1 MADAVLRAVAAPAE
15 DRAACVAVGAVART
29 PWSHIALAVLGLRI
43 LLSALALG
51 TVWTLPGSRGAGP
64 QALLL
69 DPWRHFD
76 ALWFVRIAAHGYGRG
91 DLSTAYMPLYPLLL
105 RCASVLTGGHLFSAA
120 ILASNLSCV
129 GAVGLIWR
137 WVADRH
143 GGPVAWRTIALL
155 LLFPD
160 GFFLLGAYSESTFL
174 LFSAGT
180 LLALGRGRWL
190 LAGTLATL
198 ATLTRLQGLVL
209 VVPILTAAWPHRRE
223 ARTVAV
229 VFIAATLPPIG
240 SWLYQR
246 LLFATLGGGDLLHTF
261 RNQWNIPI
269 QAPWQTVWRY
279 VTVIRSPKWSM
290 FHSHVYNYVMLWD
303 LTIAAL
309 GLLVLILSW
318 RRLGPALCLYGLA
331 GWCFMMTRWYS
342 TGRYT
347 LAILPFF
354 LALALWTE
362 TPRRFRW
369 LSTASLALLV
379 FFVTQFVQNSWID

>member
-1 MADAVLRAVAAPAE
+1 MADAALIAVGAPAE
-15 DRAACVAVGAVART
+15 ARTIPTPTGVLART
-29 PWSHIALAVLGLRI
+29 PWLQIVLAVLGLRI
-43 LLSALALG
+43 LLSAIALG
-51 TVWTLPGSRGAGP
+51 IVWTLPGSRGAGL

-76 ALWFVRIAAHGYGRG
+76 AIWFVRIAAHGYGRG
-91 DLSTAYMPLYPLLL
+91 DLSTAYMPLYPLLI
-105 RCASVLTGGHLFSAA
+105 RCASVLTGGHLLSAA
-120 ILASNLSCV
+120 LLVSNLSCV

-143 GGPVAWRTIALL
+143 GGPVAWRTVGLL

-160 GFFLLGAYSESTFL
+160 AFFLLGGYSESTFL

-180 LLALGRGRWL
+180 LLALRRDRWL
-190 LAGTLATL
+190 LAGGLATL

-209 VVPILTAAWPHRRE
+209 VVPILTAVWPHRRE
-223 ARTVAV
+223 ARIVAAAL
-229 VFIAATLPPIG
+229 IAAALPPLG

-246 LLFATLGGGDLLHTF
+246 LLFARLGGGDLLHTF
-261 RNQWNIPI
+261 RDQWNIPI
-269 QAPWQTVWRY
+269 QAPWQTIWRY
-279 VTVIRSPKWSM
+279 VTVIRSPQWSM
-290 FHSHVYNYVMLWD
+290 FHSHIYNYVMLWD
-303 LTIAAL
+303 LTIAIV
-309 GLLVLILSW
+309 GLLVLVLSW
-318 RRLGPALCLYGLA
+318 RRLGPAIFLYGLA

-347 LAILPFF
+347 LAILPLF
-354 LALALWTE
+354 LALALWAE

-379 FFVTQFVQNSWID
+379 FFTSQFVQNSWID